1 MIFEDTGRFGSKDA
15 CRTADKSISFT
26 DMESLSDAL
35 AKRLCAYA
43 GKRVVILG
51 EDERVPAV
59 MTACLKAGVCYVPC
73 GGFVPEKRLET
84 VIEGAGA
91 EAVITTDACAGVHSA
106 GIDAFTVEQILSMPE
121 AGTRKTSALSASIVQ

>member
-51 EDERVPAV
+51 EDEI
-59 MTACLKAGVCYVPC
+59 AGGSATVRDMSSSEQRSVSLAELAEYV
-73 GGFVPEKRLET
+73 KSR
-84 VIEGAGA
+84 
-91 EAVITTDACAGVHSA
+91 
-106 GIDAFTVEQILSMPE
+106 
-121 AGTRKTSALSASIVQ
+121 